1 MNEMNGANN
10 LVNNEDTYEAP
21 TLVFIGMATD
31 VVLGL
36 PGDTWDGLGG
46 FYEPEFEFLDDA
58 K

>member
-1 MNEMNGANN
+1 MKEMNGANN
-10 LVNNEDTYEAP
+10 VVKEDHPYEAP

-31 VVLGL
+31 VVLGI

-46 FYEPEFEFLDDA
+46 YLEPEFEFLDDA